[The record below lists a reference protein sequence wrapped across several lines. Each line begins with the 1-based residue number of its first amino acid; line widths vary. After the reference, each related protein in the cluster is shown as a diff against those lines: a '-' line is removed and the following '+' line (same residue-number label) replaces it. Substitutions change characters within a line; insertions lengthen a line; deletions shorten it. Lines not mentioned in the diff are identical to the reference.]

1 MDATGN
7 IIKKTTQEKTF
18 FVRCHCNS
26 PLAAKLFSNKSEYDG
41 KPISILQVMVISSDG
56 WLMAEC
62 SYI

>member
-18 FVRCHCNS
+18 FVRCQHDS
-26 PLAAKLFSNKSEYDG
+26 PRAREIFSDKPKYND
-41 KPISILQVMVISSDG
+41 KPISVLQVMVISNDG

>member
-18 FVRCHCNS
+18 FIRCHHD
-26 PLAAKLFSNKSEYDG
+26 SNRAGEMFCDKPKYND